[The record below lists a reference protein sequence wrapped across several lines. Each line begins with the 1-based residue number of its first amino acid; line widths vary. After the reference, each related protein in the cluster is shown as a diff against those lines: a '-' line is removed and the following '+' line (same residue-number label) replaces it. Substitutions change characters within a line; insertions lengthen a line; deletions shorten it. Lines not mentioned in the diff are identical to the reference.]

1 LDLICGAILERFA
14 AGEERKQG
22 KKYTHTNSEDTPFLG
37 QETLKHCVGWFFQIQ
52 KDPEG
57 SFDFLVGLFFE
68 LGRRRMQGSHGSAYG
83 LKYQVNLS
91 LSLSLSLSHGL

>member
-52 KDPEG
+52 KAPEG
-57 SFDFLVGLFFE
+57 SFDFWLVSFLSWGEEGCKDLMVV
-68 LGRRRMQGSHGSAYG
+68 LMGSSIR
-83 LKYQVNLS
+83 
-91 LSLSLSLSHGL
+91 

>member
-52 KDPEG
+52 KAT
-57 SFDFLVGLFFE
+57 
-68 LGRRRMQGSHGSAYG
+68 RREF
-83 LKYQVNLS
+83 
-91 LSLSLSLSHGL
+91 